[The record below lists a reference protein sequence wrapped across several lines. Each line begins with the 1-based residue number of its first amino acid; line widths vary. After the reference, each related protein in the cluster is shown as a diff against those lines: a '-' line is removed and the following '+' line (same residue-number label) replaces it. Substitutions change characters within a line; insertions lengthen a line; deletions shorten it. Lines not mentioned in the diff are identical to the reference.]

1 MSRSS
6 PSRSGR
12 KSDDADV
19 SYEIKMS
26 FEKRNATIYLF
37 AHDDETVEVLIGNIP
52 VPAKYHNNYNSTDN
66 DFHRQHGVAR
76 WIVDDAA
83 QELDE
88 WGYKTSSYKS
98 NNPNYFL
105 RDVYFKCENSE
116 VNTAVLAAKRFL
128 TTLEEKVV
136 RQRETND
143 KEHSASPQQDLISA
157 TE

>member
-12 KSDDADV
+12 KGDDADV
-19 SYEIKMS
+19 SYEIEMP
-26 FEKRNATIYLF
+26 FERRDATIYLF
-37 AHDDETVEVLIGNIP
+37 THDDEAVEVLIGHIP
-52 VPAKYHNNYNSTDN
+52 APINYHNNYNSTDN
-66 DFHRQHGVAR
+66 DFHRQHGIAR

-88 WGYKTSSYKS
+88 WEYKTSSYKS
-98 NNPNYFL
+98 NNPNYSL
-105 RDVYFKCENSE
+105 RDVYFECEASE

-128 TTLEEKVV
+128 STLEEKVI
-136 RQRETND
+136 RQREND
-143 KEHSASPQQDLISA
+143 DRAHSASPEQDLISA